1 MDITNDIDTGVD
13 TSASLKDE
21 EVELHGLGALI
32 EEKLKV
38 SEDARLFDEKRW
50 LRAYRNYRGIYGPDL
65 AFRENEKSKV
75 FVKITKTKV
84 LAAYG
89 QIIEV
94 LFSQGKFPIGIEP
107 TTMPEGAS
115 EYAHLKPDGQQQE
128 PESPYGFPGDG
139 KEIKPGTTI
148 NEILGGLKDEYGSLP
163 FEEGAAPDLKSMPQ
177 IEPARS

>member
-1 MDITNDIDTGVD
+1 MNITNDIDTGTD
-13 TSASLKDE
+13 ATQSLTE
-21 EVELHGLGALI
+21 EEQELHGLGALI
-32 EEKLKV
+32 QEKFKV

-94 LFSQGKFPIGIEP
+94 LFSQGKFPIGI
-107 TTMPEGAS
+107 GC
-115 EYAHLKPDGQQQE
+115 
-128 PESPYGFPGDG
+128 F
-139 KEIKPGTTI
+139 
-148 NEILGGLKDEYGSLP
+148 
-163 FEEGAAPDLKSMPQ
+163 
-177 IEPARS
+177 